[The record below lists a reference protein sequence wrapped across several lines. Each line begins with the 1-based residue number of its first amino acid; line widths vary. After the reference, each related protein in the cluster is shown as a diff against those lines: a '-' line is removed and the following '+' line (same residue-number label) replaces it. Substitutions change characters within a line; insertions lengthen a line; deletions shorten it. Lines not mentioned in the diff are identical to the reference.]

1 VLASAAGSDRVKQ
14 AWVISESA
22 IARAGLAAL
31 ITAHSDQWQVACAAT
46 LPLWAAP
53 GLAAALPSPP
63 PDALLLDL
71 SSQDPDWPA
80 TLSAV
85 ETCPAPIVVL
95 LEPWPAAAAELLRA
109 GVVGLLSSDA
119 DGSAI
124 TAALEAA
131 AAGLLVL
138 PPELALE
145 LLAGSPGLARSL
157 AGSLSQAL
165 SQREVEVL
173 ALLAKG
179 LGNKAIARHLNLSEH
194 TVKFHIG
201 TLFAK
206 LNVSSRTE
214 AAIVGA
220 RLGLILL

>member
-1 VLASAAGSDRVKQ
+1 MKQ
-14 AWVISESA
+14 AWVVSESA

-31 ITAHSDQWQVACAAT
+31 ITAHSDQWQVVCTAA
-46 LPLWAAP
+46 LPLWSAVP
-53 GLAAALPSPP
+53 GLASAALPSPL

-71 SSQDPDWPA
+71 SSPEEPDWPT
-80 TLSAV
+80 TLSAL
-85 ETCPAPIVVL
+85 ETCPAPTVVL
-95 LEPWPAAAAELLRA
+95 LEPWPEATAELLRA

-124 TAALEAA
+124 ASALEAV
-131 AAGLLVL
+131 AAGLMVL

-145 LLAGSPGLARSL
+145 LLASSPSLARSL
-157 AGSLSQAL
+157 AGSPSQAL

-179 LGNKAIARHLNLSEH
+179 LGNKAIARQLNLSEH

-201 TLFAK
+201 ALFAK

-214 AAIVGA
+214 AVIMGA